1 MTVPIVWKPDVQTV
15 RRNQPRVQADEVPL
29 ISWVRTAA
37 GKTAEICP
45 SSDGTDGP

>member
-1 MTVPIVWKPDVQTV
+1 MTGPVVWKPNVQTV
-15 RRNQPRVQADEVPL
+15 RRNQPTAQGDVVPL

-45 SSDGTDGP
+45 SSDGTDAP